1 MPPSEI
7 EGMSLENNLFVPIGE
22 ATQGGFRVPMALG
35 NDENPKTDRDTT
47 IARLRMLSKSRASDA
62 PAKELPT
69 GADPPSTTRAGI
81 PRRPSEPLTLTASA
95 LKSSNASKSPSGTEP
110 EWSDIAHRTFVATI
124 NAKISELLAASR
136 NLERERSDIEVMRFD
151 LQQAVDAAEARI
163 AEADSIQVNERI
175 LELEN
180 RLLESNEENIRLAD
194 ELLTSRAEFDALV
207 DYAEEQERRAEE
219 EARNRPDPN
228 LPTAR
233 ELELQSELDQARRA
247 LHQSQSNLDQTQRE
261 LEQSQRDLRQTRHE
275 LEQLRLEFE
284 RNRKELEKCRQEV
297 EELEKARDQSNTQSD
312 QARKKAEQI
321 RHDLEQSRLEIE
333 QLKGQVEFLGNELKA
348 ARDVPDHSEQELEGL
363 RQQIDE
369 LREELRQARATVP
382 NEDSGAEELRN
393 EAEELRNEVDQLHV
407 QLTRARAEAVEYRM
421 QADELSSKIARMK
434 GPDQRERSQ
443 AMSWEERKQAL
454 LEQLEAES
462 EDASES
468 RAEELLAMEKVI
480 QETSEELQKKDAEI
494 QELRNLVEQQS
505 ISQDGLAIGA
515 AAIAQA
521 IDSDALIIAERVKLK
536 DLQAEWEQKQ
546 RQFEI
551 DMSLERA
558 KIARERLELQEKL
571 RDLENMQT
579 DAANEQDP
587 AGSAARAAGRKGK
600 WLSRLGL
607 KEE

>member
-1 MPPSEI
+1 M
-7 EGMSLENNLFVPIGE
+7 
-22 ATQGGFRVPMALG
+22 TQG

-62 PAKELPT
+62 PGKELPA
-69 GADPPSTTRAGI
+69 GVEPPSTSRSNI
-81 PRRPSEPLTLTASA
+81 PKRSTEPLTLTPSA
-95 LKSSNASKSPSGTEP
+95 LKSGIGSKSPTAGES

-124 NAKISELLAASR
+124 NAKISELLAACR
-136 NLERERSDIEVMRFD
+136 NLERERADIEVMRSD
-151 LQQAVDAAEARI
+151 LQQAVDAAELRI
-163 AEADSIQVNERI
+163 AEAESIQVNERI

-180 RLLESNEENIRLAD
+180 RLLESNEENIRLAE
-194 ELLTSRAEFDALV
+194 ELLTARSEFDALV
-207 DYAEEQERRAEE
+207 DYVEEQEQRAEE
-219 EARNRPDPN
+219 EAKNRPDPN

-233 ELELQSELDQARRA
+233 ELELQQELEQFRQT
-247 LHQSQSNLDQTQRE
+247 LQQSQSLIDQTQRE

-275 LEQLRLEFE
+275 LEQLRLELE
-284 RNRKELEKCRQEV
+284 RSKKELEKSRQEIDA
-297 EELEKARDQSNTQSD
+297 LEKERDQASTQSD
-312 QARKKAEQI
+312 QARRKAEQV

-333 QLKGQVEFLGNELKA
+333 QLKGQVDFLGNELKTV
-348 ARDVPDHSEQELEGL
+348 RETPSHSEQELEGL

-369 LREELRQARATVP
+369 LREELKQARSVGPQDDTEV
-382 NEDSGAEELRN
+382 EELRN
-393 EAEELRNEVDQLHV
+393 ETEDLRNEVDQLHV
-407 QLTRARAEAVEYRM
+407 QLTRARAEAVEFRM
-421 QADELSSKIARMK
+421 QADELSAKIARMK

-462 EDASES
+462 EEASET

-480 QETSEELQKKDAEI
+480 QETSEELEKKDAEI
-494 QELRNLVEQQS
+494 QELRNLLEQQS

-515 AAIAQA
+515 AALAQT
-521 IDSDALIIAERVKLK
+521 IDNDALIIAERMKLK
-536 DLQAEWEQKQ
+536 ELQADWEQKQ

-571 RDLENMQT
+571 RDLENLQT
-579 DAANEQDP
+579 DATNEKDP
-587 AGSAARAAGRKGK
+587 GGAAARAAGRKGK